1 MLNCNMAFIKKLYL
15 KLNYKT
21 YLMKKTIS
29 ALLLVLVTT
38 YSFAQETMTF
48 EAKITNKNGDILFI
62 KENRKIIK
70 EIKVDEKGNFKATFP
85 VAEGM
90 YQLFDGAEYA
100 QLFLKNGYSL
110 KMTMDAS
117 KFDETLN
124 FTGKGS
130 KENNFLAKQTM
141 DDSKYPYDEML
152 AKDDENFKKSLEDK
166 KANDFKK
173 LETAGLETKFVEL
186 QKKNI
191 EMNLTGLSQY
201 HTQIS
206 ANKKLNNS
214 QAPNFD
220 YENFAG
226 GKTSLESLK
235 GKYVYIDVWATWC
248 GPCRAEIPSLK
259 ALEES
264 MHGKNIEFVSISV
277 DVEKDHEKWQNFVK
291 EKSLGGTQLYADK
304 NWNSDFIK
312 AFGINSIPRFILID
326 PTGKVIDA
334 DAMRPSNGK
343 LKEQLEGLLK

>member
-1 MLNCNMAFIKKLYL
+1 
-15 KLNYKT
+15 
-21 YLMKKTIS
+21 MKKIVS
-29 ALLLVLVTT
+29 SLLFVLMATF
-38 YSFAQETMTF
+38 SFAQETMTF

-62 KENRKIIK
+62 KDNRIIIK

-85 VAEGM
+85 VKEGM

-100 QLFLKNGYSL
+100 QLFLKNGYNL

-117 KFDETLN
+117 IFDETIK
-124 FTGKGS
+124 FEGKGS
-130 KENNFLAKQTM
+130 KENNFLAQ
-141 DDSKYPYDEML
+141 SAVEEEKYPYQEVLTMDSEG
-152 AKDDENFKKSLEDK
+152 FKKAVDEK

-173 LETAGLETKFVEL
+173 LESAGLDAKFVEL

-191 EMNLTGLSQY
+191 EMNSMGLSQY
-201 HTQIS
+201 YAQIS
-206 ANKKLNNS
+206 ANKKLNNTQS
-214 QAPNFD
+214 PNFD
-220 YENFAG
+220 YENHAG

-277 DVEKDHEKWQNFVK
+277 DVQKDYEKWKSFVT
-291 EKSLGGTQLYADK
+291 EKSLGGTQLYADN

-334 DAMRPSNGK
+334 DALRPSSPK
-343 LKEQLEGLLK
+343 LKEQLEGFLK

>member
-1 MLNCNMAFIKKLYL
+1 
-15 KLNYKT
+15 
-21 YLMKKTIS
+21 MKKIVS
-29 ALLLVLVTT
+29 SLLFVLMATF
-38 YSFAQETMTF
+38 SFAQETMTF
-48 EAKITNKNGDILFI
+48 EAKIINKNGDILFI
-62 KENRKIIK
+62 KDNRIIIK

-85 VAEGM
+85 VKEGM

-100 QLFLKNGYSL
+100 QLFLKNGYNL

-117 KFDETLN
+117 MFDETIK
-124 FTGKGS
+124 FEGKGS
-130 KENNFLAKQTM
+130 KENNFLAQSAM
-141 DDSKYPYDEML
+141 EEEKYPYQEVLTMDSEG
-152 AKDDENFKKSLEDK
+152 FKKALDEK
-166 KANDFKK
+166 KTNDFKK
-173 LETAGLETKFVEL
+173 LESAGLDAKFVEL

-191 EMNLTGLSQY
+191 EMNLMGLSQY
-201 HTQIS
+201 YTQIS
-206 ANKKLNNS
+206 ANKKLNNTQS
-214 QAPNFD
+214 PNFD
-220 YENFAG
+220 YENHAG

-277 DVEKDHEKWQNFVK
+277 DVQKDYEKWKSFVT
-291 EKSLGGTQLYADK
+291 EKSLGGTQLYADN

-334 DAMRPSNGK
+334 DALRPSSPK
-343 LKEQLEGLLK
+343 LKEQLEGFLK